1 MAQSGKAEIDKR
13 VSEVYSLLL
22 SRVNRAQILQ
32 YAANK
37 WGKIG
42 DRTVDSYISKARD
55 LLRKETAIDRV
66 SSLAEHIASRNQL
79 YQIALKKEKLQT
91 CLQILDSTAKL
102 QGLFITLEQAIDTV
116 TAHGFE
122 VSDPSES
129 AIAQNESEDSPQG

>member
-22 SRVNRAQILQ
+22 SRANRAQILQ

-42 DRTVDSYISKARD
+42 DRTVDSYISKARE
-55 LLRKETAIDRV
+55 LLRKDTAINRTAA
-66 SSLAEHIASRNQL
+66 LAEHIATRNQL
-79 YQIALKKEKLQT
+79 YQLALKKEKLQT

-102 QGLFITLEQAIDTV
+102 QGLNEALPNAIETIY
-116 TAHGFE
+116 AHGGT
-122 VSDPSES
+122 VSFPTDTE
-129 AIAQNESEDSPQG
+129 IANENTNEING